1 WFKLI
6 TRMVYRYSHI
16 RLIKLAGI
24 IIWLS
29 LSAPLIL
36 QFDELNKNFIIYLS
50 SHISFGIGF
59 WLITNNIGRSQNIV
73 KSGAFLLVLV
83 SIIFVINY
91 VTESAIGFIYSL
103 IISVLIA
110 WLFTIR
116 QCLLILLVFNL
127 LLALQFKYLNSGL
140 EDTMVQY
147 VLIFVYL
154 GFSVF
159 SFIISLVAYRQQNA
173 KEELRMLNTELK
185 ATQVLLADSSSINER
200 LRISRE
206 LHDLIGHHLTA
217 LTLNLEAASHMTS
230 GKPQTYVKKA
240 HSIARLLLS
249 DVREVV
255 SKFRQSGTLDVG
267 LAVRELLEGIPG
279 LKVTPQIPTDFLVE
293 DPQLAQTILR
303 CAQEMITNTMK
314 HAQASRLWVKLERSH
329 NSVILEIKDNG
340 IGLKKSGI
348 GNGITGINER
358 VKQLNGTT
366 EFISE
371 NGLSV
376 KLTFPV

>member
-1 WFKLI
+1 
-6 TRMVYRYSHI
+6 MVYRYSHI

-24 IIWLS
+24 IIWFS

-36 QFDELNKNFIIYLS
+36 QFDVLNQDFIIYLS
-50 SHISFGIGF
+50 SHILFGIGF
-59 WLITNNIGRSQNIV
+59 WLITNNIGRSQSIL
-73 KSGAFLLVLV
+73 KSGTSLLVLV
-83 SIIFVINY
+83 AFIFVINY

-110 WLFTIR
+110 WLFTIK
-116 QCLLILLVFNL
+116 QCLLILLVFNV

-217 LTLNLEAASHMTS
+217 LTLNLEAATHMTS

-267 LAVRELLEGIPG
+267 SAVRELLEGIPG
-279 LKVTPQIPTDFLVE
+279 LKVTPQIPTDFMVE

-314 HAQASRLWVKLERSH
+314 HAQASQLWVKLERNH
-329 NSVILEIKDNG
+329 KSVILEVKDNG
-340 IGLKKSGI
+340 VGLRQSSI

-358 VKQLNGTT
+358 VKLLNGTT

-371 NGLSV
+371 KGLSV